1 MPVTGEIYH
10 TNLLTNPSSGST
22 IRERTR
28 GLTAINKTNPRKDG
42 ARPLRYEQARC
53 AVLEYIGA
61 HGLKP
66 GDRLPTEEELRR
78 DFGWSRVTISRALNE
93 LVWEGVLRRVQGSG
107 TYLTEPRP
115 VDRTYRILVSSR
127 AFPAEDDY
135 GSPLF
140 AGIRKEAAAQHGDI
154 VYYDKSGVPTA
165 DVVRDLGVDAVL
177 ALSWE
182 TDDLRGI
189 LSLHRAGL
197 TVVGLALRSRT
208 FSLPLVS
215 TENFEGVC
223 KAVEHLLDEGHRRI
237 AFVTRNIQNSDV
249 MERYAG
255 FQHAMARAG
264 QPVDPFYLLI
274 TSRHMDASLLEAWW
288 QSMTVPPTALV
299 LDGSGSVAARMLSLL
314 LRHGVKIPE
323 DLSVIVIDEVQAV
336 QHFVPALTVLRQPA
350 YELGRRALAKVL
362 QMLRGE
368 DDGAPEVLAT
378 ELILRDSVAAPKQD
392 PRVAANITPE
402 VASNVA
408 SPLLALNA

>member
-1 MPVTGEIYH
+1 M
-10 TNLLTNPSSGST
+10 
-22 IRERTR
+22 RERIGR
-28 GLTAINKTNPRKDG
+28 FTAIKKTNSRKDR

-53 AVLEYIGA
+53 AVLEYIRA
-61 HGLKP
+61 HDLRS

-78 DFGWSRVTISRALNE
+78 EFGWSRVTISRALNE
-93 LVWEGVLRRVQGSG
+93 LVWDGVLRRVQGSG
-107 TYLTEPRP
+107 TYVAEPRP
-115 VDRTYRILVSSR
+115 VDRAYRILVSSR

-135 GSPLF
+135 GGPLF
-140 AGIRKEAAAQHGDI
+140 AGIRKEAAAQQVDI

-165 DVVRDLGVDAVL
+165 EVVRDLGVDAVL

-182 TDDLRGI
+182 TDDLRSI

-255 FQHAMARAG
+255 LQHAMARAG

-299 LDGSGSVAARMLSLL
+299 LDGSVAARMLSLL
-314 LRHGVKIPE
+314 LQHGVKIPE

-336 QHFVPALTVLRQPA
+336 QHFVPALTVLRQPT

-378 ELILRDSVAAPKQD
+378 ELIPRDSVAAPKQD
-392 PRVAANITPE
+392 LREAADIAPLA
-402 VASNVA
+402 ASNVA
-408 SPLLALNA
+408 SPLLALNG